1 VRFEVGPAPDTIND
15 LIPNMEAI
23 MPESD
28 AQRHSLRNILHEI
41 IFEADTPAG
50 KWFDVLLI
58 LSILASVTVVMAD
71 SIGAV
76 RISHGRFLMA
86 AEWFFTI
93 LFSLEYILRLVS
105 VRSPLKYA
113 SSFYGVVDFIAIIPT
128 YLSLVFPATKY
139 FMVIRTLRILRVF
152 RVLKL
157 IQYLKEANLLMRAL
171 ATSRR
176 KITVFLFA
184 VLTMVTIF
192 GSLMY
197 VIEGEANGFTS
208 IPTSIYWAIV
218 TMTTV
223 GYGDISP
230 QTGPGQALASLI
242 MILGYSIIAVP
253 TGIVT
258 VQIGQAM
265 AKGTSSQAC
274 PGCGREG
281 HDPDAVYC
289 KYCGEKI

>member
-1 VRFEVGPAPDTIND
+1 
-15 LIPNMEAI
+15 
-23 MPESD
+23 MPEGVIGRSNF
-28 AQRHSLRNILHEI
+28 RNTLHEI
-41 IFEADTPAG
+41 IFEAHTPAG

-58 LSILASVTVVMAD
+58 LSILASVGVVMAD

-76 RISHGRFLMA
+76 RIDHDRALMA

-93 LFSLEYILRLVS
+93 LFSIEYFLRLVS
-105 VRSPLKYA
+105 VRRPLRYA
-113 SSFYGVVDFIAIIPT
+113 TSFYGVVDFIAIVPT
-128 YLSLVFPATKY
+128 YLSLIFPATKY
-139 FMVIRTLRILRVF
+139 FAVVRTLRILRVF

-171 ATSRR
+171 AASRR
-176 KITVFLFA
+176 KITVFLFT

-197 VIEGEANGFTS
+197 VIEGEANGFSS

-230 QTGPGQALASLI
+230 QTALGQALASLI

-258 VQIGQAM
+258 VQIGQEM
-265 AKGTSSQAC
+265 ARGTSSQAC
-274 PGCGREG
+274 PGCGRDG
-281 HDPDAVYC
+281 HDRDAQFC

>member
-1 VRFEVGPAPDTIND
+1 MMEDHPGRAGMRDVIYEV
-15 LIPNMEAI
+15 
-23 MPESD
+23 
-28 AQRHSLRNILHEI
+28 
-41 IFEADTPAG
+41 IFKTETPAG

-71 SIGAV
+71 SVAAV
-76 RISHGRFLMA
+76 RVSHGRVLMA

-93 LFSLEYILRLVS
+93 LFSIEYLLRLVS
-105 VRSPLKYA
+105 ARRPLKYA
-113 SSFYGVVDFIAIIPT
+113 TSFYGVVDFIAIIPT
-128 YLSLVFPATKY
+128 YLSLIFPATKY
-139 FMVIRTLRILRVF
+139 FAVVRTLRILRVF

-171 ATSRR
+171 ASSRR
-176 KITVFLFA
+176 KITVFLFT
-184 VLTMVTIF
+184 VLTMVTMF

-230 QTGPGQALASLI
+230 QTAFGQALASLI

-258 VQIGQAM
+258 VQIGQEM
-265 AKGTSSQAC
+265 AKRTFPRAC

-281 HDPDAVYC
+281 HDPDAGFC

>member
-1 VRFEVGPAPDTIND
+1 MVQD
-15 LIPNMEAI
+15 
-23 MPESD
+23 
-28 AQRHSLRNILHEI
+28 NIGNKHLKDNLYEI

-58 LSILASVTVVMAD
+58 LSILVSVALVMAD
-71 SIGAV
+71 SVGAI
-76 RISHGRFLMA
+76 RISYGRLLIT

-93 LFSLEYILRLVS
+93 LFTVEYLVRLYC
-105 VRSPLKYA
+105 VRSRIKYA
-113 SSFYGVVDFIAIIPT
+113 RSFYGVVDFISIVPT

-139 FMVIRTLRILRVF
+139 FVVFRTLRILRVF

-157 IQYLKEANLLMRAL
+157 IQYLREANLLMKAL
-171 ATSRR
+171 ASSRR
-176 KITVFLFA
+176 KITIFFFT

-208 IPTSIYWAIV
+208 IPRGIYWAIV

-230 QTGPGQALASLI
+230 QTPIGQALASI
-242 MILGYSIIAVP
+242 VMILGYSIIAVP
-253 TGIVT
+253 TGIFT
-258 VQIGQAM
+258 VEF
-265 AKGTSSQAC
+265 SQALSREASSDC
-274 PGCGREG
+274 PSCGRGG
-281 HDPDAVYC
+281 HNQDALFC
-289 KYCGEKI
+289 RFCGEEL